1 MCHAKNTLASAA
13 AGGYHLLSH
22 TEVGL
27 GMVKSL
33 FTFAFLGLS
42 ITAAGAIDMK
52 ELAPCRP
59 AAAKLCDRTGGLT
72 MENLM
77 RCGATLAANSWR
89 VGNSCRVVL
98 RRYGQL

>member
-1 MCHAKNTLASAA
+1 MARKKYLGIGRRQRVPRIITHW
-13 AGGYHLLSH
+13 
-22 TEVGL
+22 VGL
-27 GMVKSL
+27 GMIKSL
-33 FTFAFLGLS
+33 FAAAFLGLS

-52 ELAPCRP
+52 DLAPCRP

-72 MENLM
+72 MANLM

>member
-1 MCHAKNTLASAA
+1 MASVP
-13 AGGYHLLSH
+13 GSGYQLSSH

-27 GMVKSL
+27 GMIKSL
-33 FTFAFLGLS
+33 FAFAFLGLS

-52 ELAPCRP
+52 DLAPCRP

-72 MENLM
+72 MANLM